1 MAARRRDKPG
11 RLGFDAIGQARSV
24 LDEYLIFLKSH
35 ADDLEQAKLFIA
47 RHNAARAAL
56 THVDA
61 LMKLDAG
68 ERPGS
73 QDESSAML
81 AQARA
86 ALAQDKSE
94 NPQDDLED
102 QG

>member
-1 MAARRRDKPG
+1 MAGRRRDKPR
-11 RLGFDAIGQARSV
+11 RLDFDVIGQARSV
-24 LDEYLIFLKSH
+24 LNEYNMFLKSN
-35 ADDLEQAKLFIA
+35 ADDPDRAKLFIA

-56 THVDA
+56 THVEA

-68 ERPGS
+68 ERPS
-73 QDESSAML
+73 NQDQSSAML
-81 AQARA
+81 AHARA
-86 ALAQDKSE
+86 ALAEDKSE